1 MMRRH
6 LWIAIALLAMA
17 TPPTIAGERG
27 GGQGGSAPD
36 RDAQPHR
43 LRTRPTQEQRD
54 QYRTCDRSL
63 DRVRAEAQDM
73 ARYTG
78 GPTFFASYAR
88 FQRDQLRE
96 GIRTL
101 QQEQEHL
108 MQGLS
113 DKQKGAV
120 QEQVRAVQQIQARIN
135 TLLKQMDQE
144 LGKDVPDSDR
154 LAEQT
159 RAIEQEVSQWQIQNR
174 QMGEY
179 LGLSLSLSKRNSAL
193 MHSLPFEAR
202 SGRRSRLRGEE
213 PTSWATRAERGDH
226 VAGQLRSLTH
236 VPKTLS
242 NRLR

>member
-1 MMRRH
+1 MMRRR

-17 TPPTIAGERG
+17 TRPTIAGGGRG

-36 RDAQPHR
+36 RDAQRHR
-43 LRTRPTQEQRD
+43 LRTRPQEQRD
-54 QYRTCDRSL
+54 RYRTCDRSL
-63 DRVRAEAQDM
+63 DRVRSEARDM

-101 QQEQEHL
+101 QQEHEHL
-108 MQGLS
+108 MQALS

-120 QEQVRAVQQIQARIN
+120 QEHVRAVQQIQARIN
-135 TLLKQMDQE
+135 TLLQQMDQE

-193 MHSLPFEAR
+193 MH
-202 SGRRSRLRGEE
+202 
-213 PTSWATRAERGDH
+213 
-226 VAGQLRSLTH
+226 V
-236 VPKTLS
+236 LS
-242 NRLR
+242 SI